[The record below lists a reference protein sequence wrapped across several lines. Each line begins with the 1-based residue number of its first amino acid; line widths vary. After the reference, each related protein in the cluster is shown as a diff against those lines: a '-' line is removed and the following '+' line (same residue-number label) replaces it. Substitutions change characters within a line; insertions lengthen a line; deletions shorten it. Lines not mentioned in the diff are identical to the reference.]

1 MKYVLKT
8 LLCTVLVMVMAVG
21 LTACGNKVGDIEM
34 KEGESAIYIDE
45 DGTVSYGVSE
55 KFAEDYYNED
65 DLQKKIDAEIEDYN
79 NGKKASV
86 NQAITLEKFK
96 VSDKVATL
104 ILDFATVYDFNEYV
118 RAYNNEDKT
127 KFYTG
132 TIADNDDCKIKGSF
146 VSTDK
151 SKTATA
157 KEIKAM
163 TKSNIII
170 VNDKYKVQ
178 LDSDIKYVS
187 ENCTVNEEGIVTT
200 AGAEQGLSYIIY

>member
-146 VSTDK
+146 VSPDK
-151 SKTATA
+151 SRTATA

>member
-65 DLQKKIDAEIEDYN
+65 DLHKKIDAEIEDYN

-146 VSTDK
+146 VSPDK
-151 SKTATA
+151 SKTATT

>member
-1 MKYVLKT
+1 M
-8 LLCTVLVMVMAVG
+8 
-21 LTACGNKVGDIEM
+21 
-34 KEGESAIYIDE
+34 
-45 DGTVSYGVSE
+45 
-55 KFAEDYYNED
+55 
-65 DLQKKIDAEIEDYN
+65 
-79 NGKKASV
+79 
-86 NQAITLEKFK
+86 
-96 VSDKVATL
+96 
-104 ILDFATVYDFNEYV
+104 ILM
-118 RAYNNEDKT
+118 
-127 KFYTG
+127 
-132 TIADNDDCKIKGSF
+132 
-146 VSTDK
+146 DK

>member
-146 VSTDK
+146 VSPDK
-151 SKTATA
+151 SKTATT

>member
-146 VSTDK
+146 VSPDK
-151 SKTATA
+151 PKTATA

-187 ENCTVNEEGIVTT
+187 ENCTVNEDGIVTT